1 MKEFS
6 AGEARRRLASL
17 LDRASKDGA
26 VRIRRKDG
34 QAFVVRPEQTA
45 LSPLDVPAIAARVSR
60 DDILDAIREGRRPA

>member
-6 AGEARRRLASL
+6 AVEARQRLASL

-34 QAFVVRPEQTA
+34 QAFVLRPEKPA
-45 LSPLDVPAIAARVSR
+45 LSPLDVPAIAARLTC

>member
-6 AGEARRRLASL
+6 AVEARQRLASL

-34 QAFVVRPEQTA
+34 QAFVLRPEPPAT
-45 LSPLDVPAIAARVSR
+45 SPLDVPAIAARLSR

>member
-1 MKEFS
+1 MKEFT
-6 AGEARRRLASL
+6 AVEARQRLASL

-34 QAFVVRPEQTA
+34 QAFVLRPELPA
-45 LSPLDVPAIAARVSR
+45 LSPLDVPAIAARLSR